1 MRNTI
6 CILCLLV
13 FLLAVRWM
21 IVGIS
26 EDYGTG
32 FVTGIF
38 FMAGL
43 FFLAEK
49 IGLSR
54 PRY

>member
-6 CILCLLV
+6 CIVLLLAFLLV
-13 FLLAVRWM
+13 VRFM
-21 IVGIS
+21 ITGIS